1 MPEGLSIRI
10 EIPGQQ
16 VSVITGRL
24 TALSRRVEDLRPFWR
39 EVISMLWKYEREV
52 FARRGSYDG
61 LQGWANLRKSYWIRK
76 AKKYPGAGILVR
88 TGTLMRS
95 LTGQGEG
102 SIAIVEPK
110 QLIFGTSVP
119 YAIYHQF
126 GYKARDG
133 SFVPARPPLRIGQ
146 GLAEQIVNA
155 LGQFVWQEVE

>member
-1 MPEGLSIRI
+1 MAERLSLKI
-10 EIPGQQ
+10 EIPGEQ
-16 VSVITGRL
+16 VSILRGHL
-24 TALSRRVEDLRPFWR
+24 TALSRKVEDLRPFWHK
-39 EVISMLWKYEREV
+39 VVSMLWKYEREV
-52 FARRGSYDG
+52 FARRGAYDG
-61 LQGWANLRKSYWIRK
+61 LQAWANLRKSYWIRK

-102 SIAIVEPK
+102 AIAIVEPQ

-133 SFVPARPPLRIGQ
+133 SLVPARPPLRIGQ
-146 GLAEQIVNA
+146 GLAQEIVNE
-155 LGQFVWQEVE
+155 LGQFLWQEVD